1 MRLRSQARSHSRGCQ
16 CRLGS
21 LPRCAHGRSEDP
33 ILEKQLAHPH
43 RRRPRP
49 ANLCVPLVLRH
60 RKWSQS
66 SQSSCVHALFDCRT
80 VPVQYCAVPVPP
92 VSVDRCRIV
101 LLFEVDARAP
111 WKFNG
116 VSKCLSSPVVHV
128 RLCTV
133 LRCWHLLGSGSFD
146 GSLPDRGSVI
156 TRCAVRIG
164 R

>member
-80 VPVQYCAVPVPP
+80 VPVQYSTVLYRYRPFRSTGAGSSCFSRSTRARRGSSTESPNVYPHPLYMYASVRCYGAGICWVPAPSTAP
-92 VSVDRCRIV
+92 CRIGGP
-101 LLFEVDARAP
+101 L
-111 WKFNG
+111 
-116 VSKCLSSPVVHV
+116 SPVAP
-128 RLCTV
+128 
-133 LRCWHLLGSGSFD
+133 SG
-146 GSLPDRGSVI
+146 
-156 TRCAVRIG
+156 
-164 R
+164 